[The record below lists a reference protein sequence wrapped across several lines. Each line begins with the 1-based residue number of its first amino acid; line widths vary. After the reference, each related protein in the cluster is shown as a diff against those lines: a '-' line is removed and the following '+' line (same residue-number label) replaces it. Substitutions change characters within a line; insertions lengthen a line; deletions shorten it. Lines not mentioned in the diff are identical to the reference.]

1 MKKKIHFGK
10 GKMPNRYQRAGIV
23 KNGLDPYQYLVVKE
37 TPECLYIKHKDTEKI
52 QTIRY

>member
-1 MKKKIHFGK
+1 MKKKIYFRK
-10 GKMPNRYQRAGIV
+10 GRIPNQYQRAGIV
-23 KNGLDPYQYLVVKE
+23 KNGLDPYEYLVVKE